1 MRQKRNGKDIKNKMT
16 DTEKLNIFAL
26 HMACDSIKYGKG
38 FERFPIEEALQQQK
52 QVLKLEGKDGLFP
65 ENTLR

>member
-1 MRQKRNGKDIKNKMT
+1 MT
-16 DTEKLNIFAL
+16 DTEKFNIFAL